1 MKSQWSKA
9 FEFRQR
15 YNDKVKDTI
24 NQFYNLLNSNS
35 ISLQTKI
42 DSLADL
48 GIFCIPLLLN
58 ELDSTSSSLD
68 KQSIIYSIEI
78 ILNQYNGSV
87 IDNFDAWKNDY
98 EEDYRNI
105 IEILK

>member
-1 MKSQWSKA
+1 
-9 FEFRQR
+9 
-15 YNDKVKDTI
+15 
-24 NQFYNLLNSNS
+24 
-35 ISLQTKI
+35 
-42 DSLADL
+42 
-48 GIFCIPLLLN
+48 LN

-87 IDNFDAWKNDY
+87 IDNFGAWKNDY